1 MTVIIIAADKGL
13 NMTSTHILLE
23 ITVLLNNNMVNDTVM
38 GINVRSPGDKD
49 GESRG
54 PRQRPDHQTCWDN

>member
-1 MTVIIIAADKGL
+1 
-13 NMTSTHILLE
+13 MTSTHILLE